1 MTKKSIIALFLAAGF
16 AAALPSFG
24 VAQVPAGGSMITQG
38 VTQPSRRVEL
48 AFSFQG
54 IILKVDVKD
63 GDSVKAGQEL
73 MRQDDRIETSRLE
86 GLKLDA
92 DRTLLIKAK
101 QATLDNK
108 RLVVKRKEDSWKKGA
123 TTISEYQEAQ
133 LDVTLAEA
141 EVELARHEALTKSAD
156 VSLQTTHV
164 ELLALKA
171 PIDGVVEKVIQTEG
185 EVADIQKPSIVVVK
199 NDPLYIDVKTLKTS
213 IVQKLKKGDT
223 LAVRY
228 PGEEEWKPATI
239 NLIAPVADA
248 RSDTQAIRLE
258 MPNPDG
264 RSTGLGIDVKIS
276 TAGNIA
282 DARN

>member
-1 MTKKSIIALFLAAGF
+1 MTKKSIIALFLAVGF
-16 AAALPSFG
+16 AAALPSSAS
-24 VAQVPAGGSMITQG
+24 AQAGTGSSLITQG

-63 GDSVKAGQEL
+63 GDTVKAGQEL
-73 MRQDDRIETSRLE
+73 MRQDDRIEVSRLE

-108 RLVVKRKEDSWKKGA
+108 RLVSKRKEDSWKKGG
-123 TTISEYQEAQ
+123 TTISELQEAQ
-133 LDVTLAEA
+133 LDVVLAEA
-141 EVELARHEALTKSAD
+141 EVELARHDAMVKGAD
-156 VSLQTTHV
+156 VTLQTTHV

-213 IVQKLKKGDT
+213 IIQKLKKGDT

-264 RSTGLGIDVKIS
+264 RSTGLGIDVKIPTS
-276 TAGNIA
+276 GGVA